1 MVSIRHS
8 ANDKHKIKHIGRK
21 VGNLVAVMLG
31 VSITLVVVLC
41 VLMFYRLTMSM
52 MQNECVSGTNVLA
65 YELAAYSGDDKTELL
80 DALKQEMGCEFTIFH
95 GDERVYS
102 TIQQNGQRA
111 VGTRLSSDISE
122 IVLKQGKSYVGQ
134 ATILGEKHLCSYVP
148 TYNANGQID
157 GLIFAGIS
165 MSSAVKQISL
175 TIVLSCLTG
184 VALII
189 IGILIVGVYIDRKSV
204 V

>member
-184 VALII
+184 VALIK
-189 IGILIVGVYIDRKSV
+189 IGRASCRERV
-204 V
+204 